1 MKKWLKFSFLFI
13 VFGCASVYSQA
24 NFDSF
29 YNLYLDGYKTN
40 DLAKMKS
47 GSESLMSNFSDEFAG
62 FYLNSYYQILKGD
75 LKQAQLSTTQ
85 AINVQPLIQYAY
97 FTQSYID
104 FLANNKAS
112 AFKNLEWAMQL
123 STFSSSKD
131 IIEDIE
137 KIEFFTKKDLSE
149 LKNKWNSYYQ
159 TNAVNVNK
167 ATNLDLCVSGIFT
180 SGKKCE
186 NLDKQF
192 ADFSSKSHSNPL
204 FQKLLPLLKAVTFYY
219 GGKTNESIKQF
230 ENFLEVS
237 KNDSSLI
244 AKRSYALYFLSV
256 IKNNSY
262 NSSGALVTI
271 NDGLSEYAKL
281 PFSSLAFA
289 NMQMHKILV
298 LKMIGD
304 QKEDKLQMG
313 FQLEKT
319 AKNINNNYFLA
330 KAYNSIGSYYFM
342 DGLQSEMSKGSDY
355 LTKAYNLAKTLNDKD
370 LINSVGANFAMVK
383 VKQGLY
389 ADALK
394 INEEIVQEYLKNNK
408 LIDAQNLYNNMAF
421 VLTLKKEYKEAI
433 IEFEKSIALAETIK
447 KGLNAKQKLEYM
459 NDVSGAYTGL
469 IFCYKE
475 TNQTDKLFDL
485 QERTRSGNL
494 KDLLKTN
501 SPVANVQDAQNML
514 KEDEL
519 LLTYS
524 IGKPG
529 EIVVTA
535 ISKNKAEI
543 RYSYPIDNLIAIKK
557 EYTDRIKKVPSQL
570 NPYMQDFNVDYEGGK
585 LVRYANKESNFKKE
599 DFLTLVQW
607 TRDVLENSDKPE
619 FQKPQSDFLHFWYN
633 LILLPVQDLIS
644 KYKNVIISASSEL
657 NYLPFEA
664 FINPKNQYFV
674 STNNVR
680 YISNVTIW
688 KMVSNRNYTNDRKSV
703 IAYGGAQFQPSGNIK
718 ATVRDINDFYKISDA
733 VSKKLQQGNYNL
745 KPELEAV
752 GFGGA
757 NYLEGT
763 LKEVQFI
770 GTLAPDAKVITGTN
784 MTESNFKKANVSG
797 ELKQYKNLII
807 STHGFTG
814 DVIPEFSGVMFSQP
828 NGGDGNEDTFLLAPE
843 IAKLNLNADLTILSA
858 CSTAVG
864 KLYGG
869 EGVNGL
875 NTSFLVA
882 GSNSTMLSLWSVDDA
897 STALTMQLLFRNIIQ
912 NNAKANVVLNDI
924 KRAFINGDFGD
935 RVKSPKFWAPFL
947 YNGR

>member
-13 VFGCASVYSQA
+13 VFGCASGYSQA
-24 NFDSF
+24 NFDSY

-47 GSESLMSNFSDEFAG
+47 GSESLMINFSDEFAG

-85 AINVQPLIQYAY
+85 AINIQPLIQYAY

-192 ADFSSKSHSNPL
+192 ADFSSKSDSNPL

-298 LKMIGD
+298 LKMLGD

-319 AKNINNNYFLA
+319 AKNINNNYFLV

-370 LINSVGANFAMVK
+370 LTNEVGANFAMVK

-394 INEEIVQEYLKNNK
+394 INEDIVQEYLKNNK

-633 LILLPVQDLIS
+633 LTLLPVQDLIS

-680 YISNVTIW
+680 YIPNVTIW

-703 IAYGGAQFQPSGNIK
+703 IAYGGAQFQPSGNVK
-718 ATVRDINDFYKISDA
+718 ASVRDINDFYKISDA

-858 CSTAVG
+858 CSTALG

-947 YNGR
+947 YYGR